1 MALDKNQILGFSDIK
16 TKEIR
21 VPIWDD
27 TVWIRQL
34 TRGQQDEY
42 QKRRFTKFNV
52 LQNGPSVRDLKPDM
66 SLNMFGHDS
75 WIFAQ
80 GVVDENGKRLFT
92 DAEVEKLNEKNG
104 EAIGFVAAEII
115 KFSGMQ
121 EDIEEIEKIKN

>member
-34 TRGQQDEY
+34 TRGQQDAL
-42 QKRRFTKFNV
+42 QKRQVSRLNV
-52 LQNGPSVRDLKPDM
+52 KKKGSMSNLEPDFALSV
-66 SLNMFGHDS
+66 FGHDA